1 MRISW
6 IEPKCENVFCSS
18 SSERPLAMPP
28 QYTVQL
34 VGLDWLYTSSK
45 VKGLEFAAKKEE
57 EKCHIEL
64 GSQKKQ
70 LRNDGS
76 SQGI

>member
-1 MRISW
+1 M
-6 IEPKCENVFCSS
+6 EPKCANVFCSS

-45 VKGLEFAAKKEE
+45 VKGFEFAAKRSGKMSHSVSFTKEVVVVTE
-57 EKCHIEL
+57 P
-64 GSQKKQ
+64 
-70 LRNDGS
+70 
-76 SQGI
+76 